1 MPGAIIYQG
10 PSRLDEGPIFVAA
23 IWGSKNAKT
32 GDMLQTYIM
41 RSDMSP
47 LDASKYGE
55 DGPICGSCVHRGD
68 PTLDPA
74 RKVAERR
81 SCYVNLGQGPLIVW
95 KTFQRGGYPLADTF
109 ADRAL
114 TGSGRFV
121 RIGTYG
127 DGAAV
132 PDLVWNALLSLSKG
146 HTAYTHNGGDPRL
159 YMQSADT
166 YSQAWQQWA
175 AGNRTFR
182 TIADADDID
191 KRYETLCPASK
202 EAGYRTTC
210 QKCMLCGGSDT
221 KAKSIAIVV
230 HGAGKR
236 FAKTF

>member
-1 MPGAIIYQG
+1 MPGTIIYRG
-10 PSRLDEGPIFVAA
+10 PSRINQQPIFVAA
-23 IWGSKNAKT
+23 IWGSKNTKT

-55 DGPICGSCVHRGD
+55 DEAICGPCTHRGA

-95 KTFQRGGYPLADTF
+95 KTFQRGGYKDT
-109 ADRAL
+109 ANIAEVGR
-114 TGSGRFV
+114 GRFV

-132 PDLVWNALLSLSKG
+132 PNNVWSQLLHSAKG
-146 HTAYTHNGGDPRL
+146 HTAYTHNGGDPNT
-159 YMQSADT
+159 YMVSVET
-166 YSQAWQQWA
+166 LKQAQFRWR
-175 AGNRTFR
+175 AGHRTFR
-182 TIADADDID
+182 TLSSADNLDVGHEI
-191 KRYETLCPASK
+191 LCPASA

-210 QKCMLCGGSDT
+210 QKCMLCAGSRT

-230 HGAGKR
+230 HGTGRGFVKN
-236 FAKTF
+236 